1 MQIHLHVHCSYTCTH
16 THTHVCVC
24 ARVCACA
31 RCVCTRVRAGACVC
45 TRVCACAL
53 VRVHARAR
61 WCVCAY
67 ARVRWCVCSSTVY
80 VSQCTHTY
88 ARTYRMYEH
97 NTHTHLHAY
106 MHSSIAYIHVN
117 PSSTYVYIYIYT
129 QDLYAYT
136 ERNTEGTF
144 TSASASGPTTVSTTF
159 APDEAPHPM
168 VLSAHGGSP
177 TAPAPGLP
185 DSARQKTSS
194 TEGGELTVTIEL
206 STSRTAPSNS
216 IRTSRNTPC
225 RTGLSRLGVG
235 LPRGIEQPHKQHTT
249 TATSTARARERAQER
264 TALAREQRAAATHP
278 QDGRWHGAC
287 AVELSSGGICKF
299 CFANKNFESFWYCRH
314 TSAQALQ
321 ANQISGSLRE
331 NLKPPTPHNDGQH
344 CF

>member
-1 MQIHLHVHCSYTCTH
+1 
-16 THTHVCVC
+16 
-24 ARVCACA
+24 
-31 RCVCTRVRAGACVC
+31 
-45 TRVCACAL
+45 
-53 VRVHARAR
+53 
-61 WCVCAY
+61 
-67 ARVRWCVCSSTVY
+67 
-80 VSQCTHTY
+80 
-88 ARTYRMYEH
+88 MYKH

-216 IRTSRNTPC
+216 IRTRRNTPC
-225 RTGLSRLGVG
+225 VEPAEPGCRGWGLGCRAASNNHTNNILQRQHLQRERESARKSAQ
-235 LPRGIEQPHKQHTT
+235 LLRASSEQPPRTRRMAVGMAPAPLSYPREGFASFVLQTK
-249 TATSTARARERAQER
+249 TSKV
-264 TALAREQRAAATHP
+264 LVP
-278 QDGRWHGAC
+278 
-287 AVELSSGGICKF
+287 VL
-299 CFANKNFESFWYCRH
+299 
-314 TSAQALQ
+314 
-321 ANQISGSLRE
+321 
-331 NLKPPTPHNDGQH
+331 
-344 CF
+344 

>member
-1 MQIHLHVHCSYTCTH
+1 MH
-16 THTHVCVC
+16 THAHVRV
-24 ARVCACA
+24 RVCACMRLRAVRVYA
-31 RCVCTRVRAGACVC
+31 RARWCVCVY
-45 TRVCACAL
+45 
-53 VRVHARAR
+53 ARMRTR

-67 ARVRWCVCSSTVY
+67 ARARWCVCSSTVY

-88 ARTYRMYEH
+88 ACTYRMYEH

-144 TSASASGPTTVSTTF
+144 TSASASGPPTVSTTF

-216 IRTSRNTPC
+216 IRTRRNTPC

-278 QDGRWHGAC
+278 QDGRWHG
-287 AVELSSGGICKF
+287 
-299 CFANKNFESFWYCRH
+299 
-314 TSAQALQ
+314 
-321 ANQISGSLRE
+321 LRR
-331 NLKPPTPHNDGQH
+331 
-344 CF
+344 